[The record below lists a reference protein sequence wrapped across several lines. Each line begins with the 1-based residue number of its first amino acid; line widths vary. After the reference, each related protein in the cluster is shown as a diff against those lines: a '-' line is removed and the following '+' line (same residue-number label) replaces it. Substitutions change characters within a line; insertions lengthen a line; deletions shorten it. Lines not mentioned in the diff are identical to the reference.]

1 MLFVAAVAAV
11 GISCQRQDYLM
22 PDPDAL
28 PPVVESLVTA
38 GETLVYGDSLACE
51 FTVSDASAISHA
63 ELELVVDN
71 AVRYSKLWAGH
82 NATSMTLRD
91 TVSIPFQSMCVNTS
105 GIIRV
110 SVMNKEMKETEYTRE
125 IQVRRPGFVSIRF
138 VPDDAG
144 LQAVEMEDDGS
155 DVYSAS
161 GLSFDNGVTGFIH
174 GSVDGQE
181 DDVIWGF
188 DQTAGICMIGAETP
202 VTLCDSESIEMKV
215 SEIVFDA
222 VSFEITPLEKE
233 RSVQGVALLPYKV
246 SPSDAE
252 NVSNTFRTVSPVH
265 LEQGSEVAL
274 ELIDLEEVMFD
285 PDWFEV
291 SGDCLVYTGPTGDV
305 NLYLNTLWNF
315 VFVEHESWPFVSQM
329 AYPETLFINGWGVA
343 CPELWFYNPN
353 WDFSKALSMR
363 QTGNDGGEYTYRM
376 TVAASVD
383 ANFKFYT
390 GSDWGYE
397 IAPTGITYEG
407 DALEAREESGKP
419 GNYNIYFKSGQ
430 EFKSC
435 VIALEVTA
443 GGTATVL
450 KSEILRTS
458 DKDK

>member
-28 PPVVESLVTA
+28 PPVVESLATA

-144 LQAVEMEDDGS
+144 LQAVELEDDGG
-155 DVYSAS
+155 DVYAAS

-222 VSFEITPLEKE
+222 VSFEITPLEKDF
-233 RSVQGVALLPYKV
+233 RKITVDDVLKIF
-246 SPSDAE
+246 AE
-252 NVSNTFRTVSPVH
+252 VCLN
-265 LEQGSEVAL
+265 AA
-274 ELIDLEEVMFD
+274 EL
-285 PDWFEV
+285 
-291 SGDCLVYTGPTGDV
+291 
-305 NLYLNTLWNF
+305 
-315 VFVEHESWPFVSQM
+315 
-329 AYPETLFINGWGVA
+329 
-343 CPELWFYNPN
+343 
-353 WDFSKALSMR
+353 K
-363 QTGNDGGEYTYRM
+363 
-376 TVAASVD
+376 
-383 ANFKFYT
+383 
-390 GSDWGYE
+390 E
-397 IAPTGITYEG
+397 IAKRI
-407 DALEAREESGKP
+407 K
-419 GNYNIYFKSGQ
+419 
-430 EFKSC
+430 
-435 VIALEVTA
+435 
-443 GGTATVL
+443 
-450 KSEILRTS
+450 
-458 DKDK
+458 